1 MALLPEGRR
10 FRTRTLT
17 GYLVNRVNI
26 SFDCICDL
34 RIFLKMQNSGQ
45 PGFKNYDPRVTT
57 QKWKWP
63 IFDEPGSYGTQK
75 VFQSERNFI

>member
-1 MALLPEGRR
+1 
-10 FRTRTLT
+10 
-17 GYLVNRVNI
+17 
-26 SFDCICDL
+26 
-34 RIFLKMQNSGQ
+34 MQNSGQ

>member
-45 PGFKNYDPRVTT
+45 PGFKNYDPGHNPKMEMA
-57 QKWKWP
+57 Q
-63 IFDEPGSYGTQK
+63 FDEPGSYGTQK